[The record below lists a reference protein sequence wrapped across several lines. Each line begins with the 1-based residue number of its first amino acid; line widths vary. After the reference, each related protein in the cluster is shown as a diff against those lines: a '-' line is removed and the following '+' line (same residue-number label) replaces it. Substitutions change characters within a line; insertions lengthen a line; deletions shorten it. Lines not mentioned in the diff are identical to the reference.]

1 MTHNK
6 SKQSGVKVTTN
17 VNKSKGGKA
26 KCRAKAANET
36 SEMKQHLEETR
47 KISSGRKQE
56 QNYKT
61 TAGNWQSEH
70 STGERWG
77 RN

>member
-1 MTHNK
+1 M
-6 SKQSGVKVTTN
+6 
-17 VNKSKGGKA
+17 NKSKGGKA

-36 SEMKQHLEETR
+36 SEMKQHFGETS
-47 KISSGRKQE
+47 KISSGRKEE